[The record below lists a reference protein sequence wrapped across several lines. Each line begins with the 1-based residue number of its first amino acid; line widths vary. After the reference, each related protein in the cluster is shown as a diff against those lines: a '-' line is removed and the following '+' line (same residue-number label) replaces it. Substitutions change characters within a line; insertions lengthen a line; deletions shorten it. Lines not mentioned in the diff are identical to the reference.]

1 MKVIYLPE
9 VAKNSFSFSF
19 FFFFFG
25 FSRNNIN
32 SNSVLLKLE
41 WQGYLVYS
49 KFSNVVSFCIQFMVW
64 LWNIVLSIF
73 SSFNQLPKANIGL
86 VIWQFHLMLSTCI
99 LLLIWLI
106 EYSIIMTDNKVVSWS
121 QAWIL
126 RGLNCKFSDHYLISS
141 GNTPQWVKLKLQI
154 NQELS
159 IIDREALVILLLVA
173 VQ

>member
-1 MKVIYLPE
+1 MVESNLPTRSG
-9 VAKNSFSFSF
+9 KDYSF
-19 FFFFFG
+19 FFR

-49 KFSNVVSFCIQFMVW
+49 KFSNAVSFCIQFMVW
-64 LWNIVLSIF
+64 LCNVVLLIF
-73 SSFNQLPKANIGL
+73 LSFNQMPKANIGL

-106 EYSIIMTDNKVVSWS
+106 EYSIIMTDNKVVPWS
-121 QAWIL
+121 PETWIL
-126 RGLNCKFSDHYLISS
+126 RGLNCKFSDHYLLSS
-141 GNTPQWVKLKLQI
+141 GHTPHWVKLKLQI
-154 NQELS
+154 DQELS
-159 IIDREALVILLLVA
+159 IIDREALVILLLVV